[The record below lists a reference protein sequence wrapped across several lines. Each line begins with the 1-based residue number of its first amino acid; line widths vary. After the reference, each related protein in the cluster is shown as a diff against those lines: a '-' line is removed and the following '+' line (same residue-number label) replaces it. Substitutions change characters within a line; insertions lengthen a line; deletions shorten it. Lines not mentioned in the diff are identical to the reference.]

1 MNSIWIIYWWLLLH
15 VSSFAG
21 GSDLYEAPQDTEKL
35 QTSKETR
42 GHHSVRQQGHSR
54 GWVLWGPPNTRVTQ
68 HPNSWGWERSHHSHL
83 WQAGTGSFMP
93 DRWYKGGGKEPGMKR
108 ENPEPVV
115 KKRAAHIHTVM
126 GGSSSSN
133 THSPLL
139 YTSCHKLNF
148 FPPSPL
154 QPRAISPL
162 PNQQHLLSTTA
173 PTPGELFAL

>member
-1 MNSIWIIYWWLLLH
+1 MSAALLEEVIFMKPPRTPRSYRQAKRPEDTILWG
-15 VSSFAG
+15 SRATPGAG
-21 GSDLYEAPQDTEKL
+21 CCGDL
-35 QTSKETR
+35 QTPESHSTQIHGAGRGATIPTSDKQELDLSCLTGGTR
-42 GHHSVRQQGHSR
+42 EGERNQG
-54 GWVLWGPPNTRVTQ
+54 W
-68 HPNSWGWERSHHSHL
+68 
-83 WQAGTGSFMP
+83 
-93 DRWYKGGGKEPGMKR
+93 R